1 MMLYFVTSA
10 TKNREWAW
18 KLLQYLGGRTKNGE
32 YTQAQRLAQD
42 AMLASGYTPVMESE
56 LLRRAWA
63 KWAEVFTVLDV
74 FRKATNFA
82 EVVPAVYQPW
92 YPRWSDAINVELTAC
107 LSGKLPADQA
117 CENLIA
123 ALAPAKA
130 RLMRGRGSARAASLC
145 S

>member
-1 MMLYFVTSA
+1 MLYFLTSA

-63 KWAEVFTVLDV
+63 KWADVPTVLDA

-92 YPRWSDAINVELTAC
+92 YPRWRDAINVELTAC
-107 LSGKLPADQA
+107 PSGNVTADQA
-117 CENLIA
+117 CANLIA
-123 ALAPAKA
+123 GPATA
-130 RLMRGRGSARAASLC
+130 EPPRSERRPGPG
-145 S
+145 